1 MNAYHE
7 KKSVKK
13 KKNKKT
19 KEYCSDN
26 DEKKNHKDK
35 ENTDSEEEGIYLERE
50 VREEIPETGED
61 DFPDERK
68 TSRNAANKNKTKDTK
83 KDRPQTQELSQ
94 ASLEELLKTIAEL
107 TRTTIKVMD
116 ENAKIK
122 AELSRINEQTELI
135 IQENLHLR
143 ELDLLQNNAR
153 LNESEKARTKTYS
166 QALGTQSDD
175 NNETPKQDDNEQE
188 KKYTLLVTTKGSQ
201 EKDDH
206 IKVGNLLKKSI
217 DPADVG
223 LTDVRLKPIRG
234 GLAIT
239 TNSKEAIDKL
249 ERKINETKDTREKLE
264 YKKPKERNPQI
275 SITQVERELTEEEI
289 TKAIIHQ
296 NKIEAGEDEIKI
308 IQTFRTN
315 NGTNTQIIELSA
327 NAFRQLINRKRLLIG
342 WTSCPVRENIY
353 VPRCLN
359 CSSYGHTQRQCQNRA
374 TCPECAGQHRHQE
387 YEVITVKCKACSNSN
402 EKFESQFDTN
412 HKFTD
417 PLCPTYKAQVE
428 RIRQRTSY

>member
-122 AELSRINEQTELI
+122 AELSRINEKTELI

-249 ERKINETKDTREKLE
+249 EID
-264 YKKPKERNPQI
+264 
-275 SITQVERELTEEEI
+275 
-289 TKAIIHQ
+289 
-296 NKIEAGEDEIKI
+296 
-308 IQTFRTN
+308 
-315 NGTNTQIIELSA
+315 
-327 NAFRQLINRKRLLIG
+327 
-342 WTSCPVRENIY
+342 
-353 VPRCLN
+353 
-359 CSSYGHTQRQCQNRA
+359 
-374 TCPECAGQHRHQE
+374 
-387 YEVITVKCKACSNSN
+387 
-402 EKFESQFDTN
+402 
-412 HKFTD
+412 
-417 PLCPTYKAQVE
+417 
-428 RIRQRTSY
+428 

>member
-264 YKKPKERNPQI
+264 YKKPRERNPQI

-289 TKAIIHQ
+289 TKAT
-296 NKIEAGEDEIKI
+296 NKQEKVTD
-308 IQTFRTN
+308 RLDL
-315 NGTNTQIIELSA
+315 LS
-327 NAFRQLINRKRLLIG
+327 
-342 WTSCPVRENIY
+342 
-353 VPRCLN
+353 
-359 CSSYGHTQRQCQNRA
+359 
-374 TCPECAGQHRHQE
+374 
-387 YEVITVKCKACSNSN
+387 
-402 EKFESQFDTN
+402 
-412 HKFTD
+412 
-417 PLCPTYKAQVE
+417 
-428 RIRQRTSY
+428 RQREYICPKMPQLFIIRTHTKAMPKQSDVP